1 MGQETHHSPDHQGW
15 NDDSENQD
23 SKFHEADIPSRK
35 EIVDEIDCPGNGP
48 EYCQEQCP
56 VLDDLCPADFFRG
69 PWGGGF
75 MGTAGSPMFCGA
87 ALGYLR

>member
-1 MGQETHHSPDHQGW
+1 MDQETHHSPDHQGW

-69 PWGGGF
+69 PWGGGLH
-75 MGTAGSPMFCGA
+75 GHGEESGVCWA
-87 ALGYLR
+87 